1 MKSNTRDKYG
11 VVLLTIAV
19 IPMIIVVLLITI
31 IMSRERALVKEKY
44 NLTENDAKSIYVL
57 FDKMMLLDSYTR
69 ENFSELRRLAEK
81 TPEKLEDTVILQGL
95 DKKVKDKYSFL
106 AAEKNGEYIFVG
118 DTTYKQLV
126 EQTLVKGMK
135 DSTTGC
141 ATYVENENKSFL
153 YKRVTFT
160 GLDGK
165 VGNVFIITK
174 MDVVLPHVKFL
185 TTTFLIMIIVTI
197 LIISIAISGYAYY
210 HIIKPIRELQVAINL
225 IEEGNLDTEIKR
237 NKKDEFGDLYQDVE
251 KLRLCLKQSLEEQNK
266 ADKLTREVIGNISH
280 DLKTP
285 LTAIKGYAEGILD
298 GLASTPERIDK
309 YVRTIY
315 TKAVDMTGLVDELA
329 FFTKINQR
337 DVLYSFT
344 EVDVSRYFG
353 DSVSELALDLELKG
367 IHLIFQSYI
376 SKPVQM
382 MIDVEKMKRVIGN
395 IIGNAAKYIQHN
407 QGIILVKLID
417 EGESILVR
425 IEDNGAGIDE
435 DELPYIFD
443 RFYRTDS
450 SRNSKTGGSGLGLAI
465 TKKIVEDHSGEIWAE
480 SKVGVGTAISF
491 RLHKEKAQ
499 NKEDAQ

>member
-1 MKSNTRDKYG
+1 MKRNTRDKHG
-11 VVLLTIAV
+11 VVLLAIAV
-19 IPMIIVVLLITI
+19 IPVIVAVLLITI
-31 IMSRERALVKEKY
+31 VMSRERALVKEKY
-44 NLTENDAKSIYVL
+44 NLTENDAKSGYVL
-57 FDKMMLLDSYTR
+57 FDKMLLLDSYTR
-69 ENFSELRRLAEK
+69 DDFLELQKIAAENPQKLTDTDFLKEINK
-81 TPEKLEDTVILQGL
+81 TISG
-95 DKKVKDKYSFL
+95 KYSFL
-106 AAEKNGEYIFVG
+106 AVEKNEEYIFIG
-118 DTTYKQLV
+118 DETYKKQID
-126 EQTLVKGMK
+126 QQLVKGGK
-135 DSTTGC
+135 DTSTGC
-141 ATYVENENKSFL
+141 TTYIVNENAPLL
-153 YKRVTFT
+153 YKKINFFT
-160 GLDGK
+160 PDGK
-165 VGNVFIITK
+165 EGNAFIITK
-174 MDVVLPHVKFL
+174 TNMVLPHVKFL
-185 TTTFLIMIIVTI
+185 TRTFLIIVIATI
-197 LIISIAISGYAYY
+197 LIISIAISCYAYY
-210 HIIKPIRELQVAINL
+210 HIVRPIRELQKAINL
-225 IEEGNLDTEIKR
+225 IEEGNLETEISWD
-237 NKKDEFGDLYQDVE
+237 KKSDFGDLYQDVE
-251 KLRLCLKQSLEEQNK
+251 KLRLCLKQSIEEQNK

-337 DVLYSFT
+337 DVLYNFT

-353 DSVSELALDLELKG
+353 DSVSELVLDLELKG

-382 MIDVEKMKRVIGN
+382 MIDVEKMKRVVGN

-425 IEDNGAGIDE
+425 IEDNGAGIDGN
-435 DELPYIFD
+435 ELPLIFD

-465 TKKIVEDHSGEIWAE
+465 TKKIVEDHGGEIWAE
-480 SKVGVGTAISF
+480 SKIGVGTAISF
-491 RLHKEKAQ
+491 RLHKEKAHE
-499 NKEDAQ
+499 KEDVQ

>member
-1 MKSNTRDKYG
+1 MKSNTRDKHG

-19 IPMIIVVLLITI
+19 IPMIIVVLLITV
-31 IMSRERALVKEKY
+31 IMSRERTLVKEKY
-44 NLTENDAKSIYVL
+44 NLTERDAKSIYVL

-69 ENFSELRRLAEK
+69 ENFLELRKMAEDN
-81 TPEKLEDTVILQGL
+81 PEKLTDTRILQEL
-95 DKKVKDKYSFL
+95 NEKINDKYSFL
-106 AAEKNGEYIFVG
+106 AVENNREYIYIG
-118 DTTYKQLV
+118 DATYEKLV
-126 EQTLVKGMK
+126 EKTLVKGVE

-141 ATYVENENKSFL
+141 ATYIENENTPFL
-153 YKRVTFT
+153 YKRVNFITS
-160 GLDGK
+160 DGK
-165 VGNVFIITK
+165 VGNAFIITK
-174 MDVVLPHVKFL
+174 MDIVLPHVKFL
-185 TTTFLIMIIVTI
+185 TRTFLILVFVTI

-210 HIIKPIRELQVAINL
+210 HIVKPIRELQKAINQ
-225 IEEGNLDTEIKR
+225 IEEGNLEIEISR
-237 NKKDEFGDLYQDVE
+237 HNKDEFGDLYQDVE
-251 KLRLCLKQSLEEQNK
+251 KLRLCLKQSIEEQDK
-266 ADKLTREVIGNISH
+266 ADKMTREVIGNISH

-382 MIDVEKMKRVIGN
+382 MIDVEKMKRVVGN

-417 EGESILVR
+417 EGDSILVR

-465 TKKIVEDHSGEIWAE
+465 TKKIVEDHGGEIWAE
-480 SKVGVGTAISF
+480 SKIGVGTAISF

-499 NKEDAQ
+499 DKEDAQ